1 MRIPRLDVTDAR
13 DLGDKAVGLGK
24 EIAGRLFDEDKLVTS
39 GEAQQNKGSEH
50 IKARR
55 EKANA
60 QRHASNAR
68 TQRSRQR
75 SAQRERTGG

>member
-1 MRIPRLDVTDAR
+1 MRVPRIDFTDAR
-13 DLGDKAVGLGK
+13 DLSDKVVGLGK
-24 EIAGRLFDEDKLVTS
+24 EIAGHLFDEDNLVAS

-50 IKARR
+50 IKARK

-60 QRHASNAR
+60 QRHQSNAR

-75 SAQRERTGG
+75 SAQRQRTS